1 MYKNKSPNK
10 GDCPLYS
17 AQYSGLAEAAVAVLG
32 TADPGGKVALSRR
45 VAAAW
50 AAGEIAEVGAAE
62 APARPARPVRP
73 ELRPPREMPRR
84 RIGGS
89 ETGRIA
95 LYHALA
101 HIELNAVDLA
111 WDIIARFSG
120 PRFTG
125 PRFTGPRFTGPR
137 FTGEAPPRGFY
148 DDWVKVADD
157 EARHFAL
164 LARRLAALGAGY
176 GDLPAHDGLWEAAE
190 ATAHDLLAR
199 LAVVPLV
206 LEARGLDVTPGL
218 IAKLAAAG
226 DREGVAALEVIYQ
239 DEIAHVAAG
248 KRWFDWLCARRGLAP
263 EAAWRDL
270 VARHFKGAIKPPFN
284 AEARLA
290 AGLQP
295 SFYQAMARE
304 APDG

>member
-1 MYKNKSPNK
+1 M
-10 GDCPLYS
+10 G
-17 AQYSGLAEAAVAVLG
+17 AHYSGLAEAAVAVLG

-50 AAGEIAEVGAAE
+50 AAGEIAEVGVAE

-84 RIGGS
+84 RPGG

-111 WDIIARFSG
+111 WDIIARFTAPRFTA

-125 PRFTGPRFTGPR
+125 PGFTGPGFTGPGFTGPG
-137 FTGEAPPRGFY
+137 FTGEAPLRGFY

-248 KRWFDWLCARRGLAP
+248 KRWFDWLCACRGLAP

-270 VARHFKGAIKPPFN
+270 VARHFKGTIKPPFN

-290 AGLQP
+290 AGLP
-295 SFYQAMARE
+295 SSFYQAMARA

>member
-1 MYKNKSPNK
+1 M
-10 GDCPLYS
+10 
-17 AQYSGLAEAAVAVLG
+17 AVLR
-32 TADPGGKVALSRR
+32 TADPGAKVRLSRR

-50 AAGEIAEVGAAE
+50 ASGEIAEVGAAE
-62 APARPARPVRP
+62 PPARPARPPRP
-73 ELRPPREMPRR
+73 ELKPPREMPRR
-84 RIGGS
+84 R
-89 ETGRIA
+89 TGQSVAGRQA

-101 HIELNAVDLA
+101 HIELNAIDLA
-111 WDIIARFSG
+111 WDIIARFGS
-120 PRFTG
+120 PQFDAER
-125 PRFTGPRFTGPR
+125 
-137 FTGEAPPRGFY
+137 PPRGFY

-164 LARRLAALGAGY
+164 LTRRLTALGAEY

-218 IAKLAAAG
+218 IAKLTRAG
-226 DREGVAALEVIYQ
+226 DVDGVAMLEVIYR

-248 KRWFDWLCARRGLAP
+248 KRWFDWLCARRGVVP
-263 EAAWRDL
+263 EAAWREL
-270 VARHFKGAIKPPFN
+270 VARHFKGVLKPPFN

-290 AGLQP
+290 AGLP
-295 SFYQAMARE
+295 RSFYEAMA
-304 APDG
+304 PDTDGSPARPG

>member
-1 MYKNKSPNK
+1 MKKDRIIGVSP
-10 GDCPLYS
+10 LFLS
-17 AQYSGLAEAAVAVLG
+17 LAEAAVAVLRTG
-32 TADPGGKVALSRR
+32 DPGAKMRLSRR
-45 VAAAW
+45 IAAAW
-50 AAGEIAEVGAAE
+50 SAGEIAEIGVAE
-62 APARPARPVRP
+62 PPMRPARPKVP

-84 RIGGS
+84 R
-89 ETGRIA
+89 TGQSLAGRRA

-101 HIELNAVDLA
+101 HIELNAIDLA

-120 PRFTG
+120 ARFA
-125 PRFTGPRFTGPR
+125 
-137 FTGEAPPRGFY
+137 GEALPRGFY

-164 LARRLAALGAGY
+164 LTERLAALDMDYGA
-176 GDLPAHDGLWEAAE
+176 LPAHDGLWEAAE

-218 IAKLAAAG
+218 IEKLAAAG
-226 DREGVAALEVIYQ
+226 DTEGRAMLEVIYK
-239 DEIAHVAAG
+239 DEIVHVATG
-248 KRWFDWLCARRGLAP
+248 KRWFDWLCARRGLNP
-263 EAAWRDL
+263 EAAWREL

-290 AGLQP
+290 AGLP
-295 SFYQAMARE
+295 SSFYE
-304 APDG
+304 ATATVSPGAPGVPGAKRTSDRPD

>member
-1 MYKNKSPNK
+1 MLRTS
-10 GDCPLYS
+10 
-17 AQYSGLAEAAVAVLG
+17 
-32 TADPGGKVALSRR
+32 DPGGKVRLSRR
-45 VAAAW
+45 FAAAW
-50 AAGEIAEVGAAE
+50 AAGEIAELGAAE
-62 APARPARPVRP
+62 PPARPARPAAP

-84 RIGGS
+84 RIGPGPGGGPNS
-89 ETGRIA
+89 GLAGRRA

-101 HIELNAVDLA
+101 HIELNAIDLA
-111 WDIIARFSG
+111 WDIIARF
-120 PRFTG
+120 TA
-125 PRFTGPRFTGPR
+125 
-137 FTGEAPPRGFY
+137 EACPRGFY
-148 DDWVKVADD
+148 DDWVRVADD

-164 LARRLAALGAGY
+164 LEQRLAALGTDY
-176 GDLPAHDGLWEAAE
+176 GALPAHDGLWQAAQ

-226 DREGVAALEVIYQ
+226 DAEGAAALEVIYQ
-239 DEIAHVAAG
+239 DEIVHVAAG

-270 VARHFKGAIKPPFN
+270 VARHFKGVVKPPFN

-290 AGLQP
+290 AGLQAG
-295 SFYQAMARE
+295 FYE
-304 APDG
+304 PIAPGATGDANSQ

>member
-1 MYKNKSPNK
+1 MYKYKTSNK
-10 GDCPLYS
+10 GDCPLYLG
-17 AQYSGLAEAAVAVLG
+17 AHYSGLAEAAVAVLG

-45 VAAAW
+45 IAAAW
-50 AAGEIAEVGAAE
+50 AAGKIAEVGVAE
-62 APARPARPVRP
+62 APTRPARPARP

-84 RIGGS
+84 RLGPGPGKGRPGG
-89 ETGRIA
+89 EAGRIA

-101 HIELNAVDLA
+101 HIELNAIDLA
-111 WDIIARFSG
+111 WDIIA
-120 PRFTG
+120 
-125 PRFTGPRFTGPR
+125 RFTGPRFTGPR

-218 IAKLAAAG
+218 IAKLAATG

-248 KRWFDWLCARRGLAP
+248 KRWFDWLCACRGLAP

-290 AGLQP
+290 AGLPP

-304 APDG
+304 APGG

>member
-1 MYKNKSPNK
+1 
-10 GDCPLYS
+10 
-17 AQYSGLAEAAVAVLG
+17 LAEAAVAVLG
-32 TADPGGKVALSRR
+32 TADPGGKVALSQRI
-45 VAAAW
+45 AAAW
-50 AAGEIAEVGAAE
+50 AAGEIAEVGVAE
-62 APARPARPVRP
+62 APARPARPARP

-84 RIGGS
+84 RPGG

-101 HIELNAVDLA
+101 HIELNAIDLA
-111 WDIIARFSG
+111 WDIIARFTG
-120 PRFTG
+120 PGFTG
-125 PRFTGPRFTGPR
+125 PG

-248 KRWFDWLCARRGLAP
+248 KRWFDWLCACRGLAP